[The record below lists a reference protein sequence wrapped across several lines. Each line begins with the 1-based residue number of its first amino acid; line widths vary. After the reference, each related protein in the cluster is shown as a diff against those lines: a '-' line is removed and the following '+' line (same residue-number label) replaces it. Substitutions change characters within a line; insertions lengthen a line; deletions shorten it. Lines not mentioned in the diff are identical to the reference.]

1 MPNELDFMKSRD
13 EREMPQDEY
22 NKIRG
27 EYNRQADDSGKL
39 VKKIIFILL
48 GALTVSAVAVNLVA
62 LTLEPLQAGFET
74 PQPVFIWLA
83 AFIIII
89 ALFLYDPKLEED
101 KKYKYET
108 DQKIILKSL
117 QGKIKANKIRLGAV
131 IAIGAVA
138 VIASIVCW
146 WFAFDIMRNPYFI

>member
-13 EREMPQDEY
+13 EKGMPEEEFKTVRDEY
-22 NKIRG
+22 NNK
-27 EYNRQADDSGKL
+27 ADALSGL
-39 VKKIIFILL
+39 IKKIIF
-48 GALTVSAVAVNLVA
+48 GLTAVLIIAFIIINLVGLA
-62 LTLEPLQAGFET
+62 VENLPEFSFIPLVG
-74 PQPVFIWLA
+74 
-83 AFIIII
+83 FIIII

-131 IAIGAVA
+131 IALGAVA
-138 VIASIVCW
+138 LAANIGCL
-146 WFAFDIMRNPYFI
+146 WFVLDVMRELQ